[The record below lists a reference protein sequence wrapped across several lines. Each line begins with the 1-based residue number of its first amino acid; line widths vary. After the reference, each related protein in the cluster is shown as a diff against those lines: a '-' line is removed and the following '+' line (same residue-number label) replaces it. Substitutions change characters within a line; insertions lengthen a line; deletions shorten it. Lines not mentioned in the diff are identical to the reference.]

1 MEPVKVKQGKRLLT
15 EEEFEALIEAIR
27 QPVIKTVVQTMFYT
41 GGRVS
46 EIISMKLED
55 MDLENKVMHIIE
67 GKGGK
72 DRDIPIND
80 KLCNIY
86 KII

>member
-1 MEPVKVKQGKRLLT
+1 
-15 EEEFEALIEAIR
+15 
-27 QPVIKTVVQTMFYT
+27 MFYT

-46 EIISMKLED
+46 EIIHLKLED
-55 MDLENKVMHIIE
+55 VDLENKVMHIIE

-80 KLCNIY
+80 KLYNILQNY
-86 KII
+86 LKNIRKQILIGSLL